1 MSLLGQ
7 FNGSRVVQQSSSS
20 GLSVGSF
27 TMLFSNGE
35 FPALKAKV
43 AESTYAKLNSPDLG
57 PSLFDLPRRINNPP
71 AGGKR
76 ILAKTSPGVSV
87 LLRTPPRLRVPQRA
101 LTSLERHE
109 TSGFTHCPEC
119 VAGALIY

>member
-43 AESTYAKLNSPDLG
+43 A
-57 PSLFDLPRRINNPP
+57 
-71 AGGKR
+71 
-76 ILAKTSPGVSV
+76 
-87 LLRTPPRLRVPQRA
+87 
-101 LTSLERHE
+101 
-109 TSGFTHCPEC
+109 
-119 VAGALIY
+119 